1 MIQHTHTHTF
11 TTCHFFCC
19 LKIDAWSMWMGQLL
33 LLFGFMF
40 IKLASGFIFYYLTL
54 SFYCLFRVFFG
65 SIDRLEHFWSRKTMM
80 LISFHFNTHTHIR
93 LLSRLGSSFHY
104 HDITR
109 GSAFV
114 YATNNKI
121 HIIHILTR
129 VILVCVCVKNIW
141 SVICSWQKKK
151 QWKCLL
157 KSKAK
162 KSEKNL
168 LLFPPTHPSFSFSFQ
183 ETAPYNSLIFS
194 FFCCIWSGQTGIFPS
209 LSVCGTKWS

>member
-1 MIQHTHTHTF
+1 
-11 TTCHFFCC
+11 
-19 LKIDAWSMWMGQLL
+19 MWMGQLL

-80 LISFHFNTHTHIR
+80 LISFHFNTLTHIR

-129 VILVCVCVKNIW
+129 VILVCVCVLRTFGPLY
-141 SVICSWQKKK
+141 VHGKKK
-151 QWKCLL
+151 TMKMFIEI
-157 KSKAK
+157 KSKK